1 MSAAT
6 FVQSARTRRYEPQL
20 VGIVHPGLPFYVL
33 LGLPIFWLLG
43 LGYFSFVLAALP
55 MGLGLLVMKPIR
67 IPRGFNSWLLFVGW
81 MLLSAATLEFT
92 PGRLVSF
99 GIRAA
104 AYIGAT
110 IIFLYVYNVPSRYL
124 PTGRILGV
132 VAGIFAFT
140 AILGGYLGLVL
151 GEVRMTTPLSLL
163 VPQSLLNE
171 SVVNNVVRPP
181 FAQTQDFLGYPLNRP
196 SMPFAF
202 TNDWAATLVPGTFIA
217 IAAAGR
223 VVRHRRLLTLV
234 AWLAVIPM
242 VVSANRGMWIAL
254 LLGVVYVA
262 VRRASSGQLLLAIRL
277 VLVLMFA
284 GALVLISPLGELVG
298 GRTTSTHSL
307 AARSDIYSDVIEA
320 VPESPILGFGA
331 PVANPNPNRPAIG
344 THGMFW
350 TALFSHGVPGA
361 VLYVGFWGAMTVRT
375 GLDIR
380 NQEQLWLHLA
390 VAASLPTMFFYD
402 HLPAALPLMMIAAA
416 VVLRDRRDGDLRRV
430 RATRVENAPIVRAPI
445 AVP

>member
-1 MSAAT
+1 MVAT
-6 FVQSARTRRYEPQL
+6 TLESSPRTRRYEPQL
-20 VGIVHPGLPFYVL
+20 TGFLHPGLPFYVL
-33 LGLPIFWLLG
+33 LGLPLFWLLG
-43 LGYFSFVLAALP
+43 LGYFAFVLAAVP

-67 IPRGFNSWLLFVGW
+67 VPRGFNSWLLFIGW
-81 MLLSAATLEFT
+81 MLLSTAVLEFT

-99 GIRAA
+99 GIRAV
-104 AYIGAT
+104 AYIAAT
-110 IIFLYVYNVPSRYL
+110 IIFLYVYNVPQRYL
-124 PTGRILGV
+124 PTGRALGV
-132 VAGIFAFT
+132 MASIFVFT
-140 AILGGYLGLVL
+140 AVVGGYLGLLL
-151 GEVRMTTPLSLL
+151 GEVRMPTPFSLI

-223 VVRHRRLLTLV
+223 VVRQRRLLTLV
-234 AWLAVIPM
+234 AWLAAIPM
-242 VVSANRGMWIAL
+242 IISANRGMWIAL

-262 VRRASSGQLLLAIRL
+262 VRRASSGQALLAIRL
-277 VLVLMFA
+277 VLVLTFA
-284 GALVLISPLGELVG
+284 LGLILVSPLGDLVG
-298 GRTTSTHSL
+298 GRTTSSHSID
-307 AARSDIYSDVIEA
+307 ARSDIYSDVIEA

-350 TALFSHGVPGA
+350 TALFSHGVPG
-361 VLYVGFWGAMTVRT
+361 VILYVGFWAGMTFRT
-375 GLDIR
+375 GVDIR
-380 NQEQLWLHLA
+380 NQEHLWLHLA
-390 VAASLPTMFFYD
+390 VASSLPTMFFYD

-416 VVLRDRRDGDLRRV
+416 IILRDRREGDLRRAEAV
-430 RATRVENAPIVRAPI
+430 RAENVATDLAPMPVR
-445 AVP
+445 